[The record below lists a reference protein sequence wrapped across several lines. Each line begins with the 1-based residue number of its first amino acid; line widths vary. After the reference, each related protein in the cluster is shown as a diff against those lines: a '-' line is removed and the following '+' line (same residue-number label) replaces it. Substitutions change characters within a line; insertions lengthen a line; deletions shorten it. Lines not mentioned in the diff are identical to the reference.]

1 MIKVSFYDSAED
13 DLLEFAVIVARYQ
26 DKWVYCKHKNRNT
39 YEVAGGHRDKNKDGD
54 WAESVEMAAR
64 RELYEETGALTYEL
78 IPVCIYSVL
87 GNDNVIQNKEE
98 TYGMLYF
105 AEISE
110 FGELP
115 DSEMEKVLLLEEY
128 PTKWTYP
135 LIQPKLIERI
145 ETFLSTRN

>member
-1 MIKVSFYDSAED
+1 MIQVNFYDGIED
-13 DLLEFAVIVARYQ
+13 DLLEFAVIVAKYQ

-39 YEVAGGHRDKNKDGD
+39 YEVAGGHRDRNKEGD
-54 WAESVEMAAR
+54 WAESIETAAR

-78 IPVCIYSVL
+78 IPVCVYSVL

-98 TYGMLYF
+98 TFGMLYF

-128 PTKWTYP
+128 PTNWTYP
-135 LIQPKLIERI
+135 FIQPKLIERI
-145 ETFLSTRN
+145 ETFLST